1 MAVKMSKVGLPSGMI
16 GRRKACMLGSIAV
29 GSIAASLMACGGTP
43 SEEANAKSTS
53 TSGIDAIIESMTL
66 DQKIAQLIMPAIR
79 SWDGEDSD
87 VTDLDKVPAL
97 AQVLRR
103 HQYCGVILFGSNVVD
118 VEQTV
123 KLVSNLQKNNAE
135 GSKGRDTATIPY
147 LVAVDQEGGSVARL
161 SMGTRGTGS
170 MAIGATGVN
179 AHQNARDTGTI
190 FGLELSALGI
200 NVNLA
205 PCADVIDNPADQGL
219 STRVFSNDP
228 KTVGDLAQGFA
239 DGVAKSRVI
248 TCFKH
253 FPGVGDG
260 SDDPTSELI
269 TLEELRASG
278 LAQFSTL
285 IEYGAN
291 MIMTS
296 AVTFPSFD
304 DRQTLADGVAQGYYP
319 ATMSLKIVG
328 ELLRKE
334 LGFDGV
340 VITDALDMEQFVT
353 EPDTGKQL
361 LLGDPHSVEQ
371 GVAIAQ
377 KCIEAGCDIL
387 LLPKDLKNPAAAQW
401 YLDYIAGIVALV
413 DEGKIS
419 VDRIDESVH
428 RILSLKETF
437 GVFDTSVGGEN
448 VDADIALAR
457 QSVGSHEH
465 HQVEREIAGAAVTLL
480 KGSSVV
486 PVPGEA
492 KRVVILGRTDADQTP
507 IHYALEEL
515 MTTGDIDPEACVE
528 DHLANKT
535 TGEKTASKHIY
546 LDYYYDKD
554 KGLVWHDGL
563 SSAIAKA
570 DYVLCMSAIG
580 AGMDALQESDAC
592 IQGIT
597 RALNEAHAAKAKF
610 VIVSNNL
617 PIEGSRFPEADAV
630 VCSYLSAGYAVKPDA
645 GEDADHMGA
654 INANVPAALRAV
666 FGAAP
671 MPGTLPIDVYELKE
685 DTKKGTWSYTDKIL
699 FARGTS
705 AS

>member
-1 MAVKMSKVGLPSGMI
+1 MVIKKSVKWLPGGMVS
-16 GRRKACMLGSIAV
+16 RRQACVLGSIAA
-29 GSIAASLMACGGTP
+29 GGIAAGLMACGGASTNTDSAKSAAP
-43 SEEANAKSTS
+43 SE
-53 TSGIDAIIESMTL
+53 IDAILASMSL
-66 DQKIAQLIMPAIR
+66 DQKVAQLIMPAIR
-79 SWDGEDSD
+79 SWDGDENG
-87 VTDLDKVPAL
+87 VTDLEKVPAL
-97 AQVLRR
+97 AQALRR
-103 HQYCGVILFGSNVVD
+103 HQYCGVILFGANIED
-118 VEQTV
+118 TEQTIR
-123 KLVSNLQKNNAE
+123 LVSSLQKNNAE
-135 GSKGRDTATIPY
+135 GSKGRDTTTIPY
-147 LVAVDQEGGSVARL
+147 FVAADQEGGSVARL
-161 SMGTRGTGS
+161 TMGTRGTGS

-179 AHQNARDTGTI
+179 AHHNARDTGTI
-190 FGLELSALGI
+190 FGLELAALGI

-228 KTVGDLAQGFA
+228 KAVGDLAQGFA

-269 TLEELRASG
+269 TLEELRARG

-304 DRQTLADGVAQGYYP
+304 DKQTLADGATHGYYP
-319 ATMSLKIVG
+319 ATMSRKIVG

-340 VITDALDMEQFVT
+340 VITDALEMEQFVT
-353 EPDTGKQL
+353 EPDTGAQL

-419 VDRIDESVH
+419 VDRIDESVR
-428 RILSLKETF
+428 RILSLKEMF
-437 GVFDTSVGGEN
+437 GVLDTSVGGEN
-448 VDADIALAR
+448 VDADIAAAR
-457 QSVGSHEH
+457 QSVGSPEH

-480 KGSSVV
+480 KGPNVV

-515 MTTGDIDPEACVE
+515 MTTGDIDPEAYVE
-528 DHLANKT
+528 DHIANKT
-535 TGEKTASKHIY
+535 TGEKTSSKHIY

-570 DYVLCMSAIG
+570 DYVLCMSAIW

-592 IQGIT
+592 MQGIT
-597 RALNEAHAAKAKF
+597 RALNEAHEAKAKF
-610 VIVSNNL
+610 IIMSNSL
-617 PIEGSRFPEADAV
+617 PVEGSRFPKADAV

-645 GEDADHMGA
+645 REDADHMGA

-671 MPGTLPIDVYELKE
+671 MPGTLPIDVYELKKDE
-685 DTKKGTWSYTDKIL
+685 EKGIWSYTDKVL